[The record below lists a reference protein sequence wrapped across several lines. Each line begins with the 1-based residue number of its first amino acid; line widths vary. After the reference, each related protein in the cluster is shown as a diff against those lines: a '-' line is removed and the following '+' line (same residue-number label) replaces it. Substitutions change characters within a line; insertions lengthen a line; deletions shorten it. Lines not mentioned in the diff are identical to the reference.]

1 MRKTPKNRGVDE
13 VIEKLQL
20 NFSKPEISLL
30 RAKRQGEALLL
41 YGTKRVFMKIQLS
54 KEELR
59 IENKERYKEKYEK
72 DPEEQPDYENELY
85 ISPME
90 MEEIKNSL
98 GGWRA

>member
-1 MRKTPKNRGVDE
+1 M
-13 VIEKLQL
+13 

-59 IENKERYKEKYEK
+59 LENKGKYKKKYEK
-72 DPEEQPDYENELY
+72 DPQEQPDYENELY

>member
-1 MRKTPKNRGVDE
+1 
-13 VIEKLQL
+13 
-20 NFSKPEISLL
+20 
-30 RAKRQGEALLL
+30 
-41 YGTKRVFMKIQLS
+41 MKIDLT

-59 IENKERYKEKYEK
+59 LENRERYEEKYEENP
-72 DPEEQPDYENELY
+72 DEQPDYESELY